1 MRGNTAPMA
10 SQSRANRIL
19 LTRPADQGAR
29 FADDL
34 RVRFG
39 HRAEITE
46 SPLIA
51 PRFLTPILPDG
62 PFDAVIFTS
71 ETAIAAA
78 SQWLGLP
85 RITFTVGDRT
95 AIAARAAGFTAQ
107 SANGD
112 AAALVDLVT
121 DAKPG
126 RVLHLHGQDT
136 RGDVVGHL
144 RRAGLRAEGV
154 VVYTQDPQPLTP
166 LARHWLHDAHPVIVP
181 LFSPRTA
188 TLFST
193 HAATAPL
200 WLASLSPATDHAATC
215 PAARRVTATRPDAAA
230 MLDAIA
236 SLLG

>member
-1 MRGNTAPMA
+1 MRGNTATMA
-10 SQSRANRIL
+10 SQSHRIL

-29 FADDL
+29 FADAL
-34 RVRFG
+34 RERFG
-39 HRAEITE
+39 PRIEITD
-46 SPLIA
+46 SPLLA
-51 PRFLTPILPDG
+51 PRFLAPILPDG

-78 SQWLGLP
+78 SQWPGLP
-85 RITFTVGDRT
+85 RLAFTVGDRT
-95 AIAARAAGFTAQ
+95 ATAARRAGFAAH

-112 AAALVDLVT
+112 AAALVGLLTTAD
-121 DAKPG
+121 PG
-126 RVLHLHGQDT
+126 HLLHLHGQDT

-181 LFSPRTA
+181 LFSPRSA

-193 HAATAPL
+193 HHATAPL
-200 WLASLSPATDHAATC
+200 WLASLSPAVDHAATLS
-215 PAARRVTATRPDAAA
+215 AARRVTATRPDAAA